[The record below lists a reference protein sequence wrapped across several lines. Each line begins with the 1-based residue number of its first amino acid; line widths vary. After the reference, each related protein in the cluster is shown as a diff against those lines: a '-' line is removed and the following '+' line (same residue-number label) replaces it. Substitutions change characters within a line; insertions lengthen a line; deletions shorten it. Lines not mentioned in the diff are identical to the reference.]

1 MVDLLELQKE
11 FLRKHIGKG
20 SVVCDFTAGNG
31 HDSEFLS
38 KTVGETGRL
47 YAFDIQSA
55 ACESTKNHLAE
66 SGCPQ
71 NYTIINDSHANCKE
85 YVHEKINAGMFN
97 LGWLPGSDRKV
108 TTRRES
114 TLKAVNAAIELLAPD
129 GIILVAVYPGHEE
142 GTLEG
147 EMLDVLSRPPQNMRF
162 KIQDHQLT
170 DIALFLHNRKQI
182 ASIFLLPNTAYSQII
197 PRCHAGADLNGA
209 KIR

>member
-38 KTVGETGRL
+38 NTVGETGRL

-147 EMLDVLSRPPQNMRF
+147 EMLDNELSCLDRR
-162 KIQDHQLT
+162 KICVSK
-170 DIALFLHNRKQI
+170 FR
-182 ASIFLLPNTAYSQII
+182 II
-197 PRCHAGADLNGA
+197 NSPTSPYFFIIES
-209 KIR
+209 K

>member
-114 TLKAVNAAIELLAPD
+114 TLKAVNAAIGQSFCNRRRLILRQGQHCEIDVVTVAEVLEMRRVVDAHAADVPPD
-129 GIILVAVYPGHEE
+129 QVG
-142 GTLEG
+142 LEV
-147 EMLDVLSRPPQNMRF
+147 E
-162 KIQDHQLT
+162 
-170 DIALFLHNRKQI
+170 
-182 ASIFLLPNTAYSQII
+182 
-197 PRCHAGADLNGA
+197 
-209 KIR
+209 

>member
-97 LGWLPGSDRKV
+97 LGWLPGSDKTV
-108 TTRRES
+108 TTKRES
-114 TLKAVNAAIELLAPD
+114 TRKAIDTAVRLIDKD
-129 GIILVAVYPGHEE
+129 GILLIAVYPGHEE
-142 GTLEG
+142 GRLEG
-147 EMLDVLSRPPQNMRF
+147 EMITNMLSRISRF
-162 KIQDHQLT
+162 ELSVSR
-170 DIALFLHNRKQI
+170 F
-182 ASIFLLPNTAYSQII
+182 QII
-197 PRCHAGADLNGA
+197 NSPSSPYFFIAER
-209 KIR
+209 K

>member
-1 MVDLLELQKE
+1 MTQGTLKESTWKAKETFSPLCHLTVFLFILSSNHPIVKEFFNMVDLLELQKE
-11 FLRKHIGKG
+11 FLRKRIGKG
-20 SVVCDFTAGNG
+20 SVVCESAAGNG

-47 YAFDIQSA
+47 CTPLTYSPPPANRRKI
-55 ACESTKNHLAE
+55 HLAE

-129 GIILVAVYPGHEE
+129 GL
-142 GTLEG
+142 
-147 EMLDVLSRPPQNMRF
+147 
-162 KIQDHQLT
+162 
-170 DIALFLHNRKQI
+170 
-182 ASIFLLPNTAYSQII
+182 
-197 PRCHAGADLNGA
+197 
-209 KIR
+209 

>member
-97 LGWLPGSDRKV
+97 LGWLPGSDKTV
-108 TTRRES
+108 TTRRET
-114 TLKAVNAAIELLAPD
+114 TLPAIEAAIDLLSPD
-129 GIILVAVYPGHEE
+129 GVLTVAVYPGHA
-142 GTLEG
+142 EG
-147 EMLDVLSRPPQNMRF
+147 EAEGKLIEEYLSGLSRHRVCVT
-162 KIQDHQLT
+162 KIK
-170 DIALFLHNRKQI
+170 IVNSPSSPFFFLIETKEERK
-182 ASIFLLPNTAYSQII
+182 
-197 PRCHAGADLNGA
+197 
-209 KIR
+209 K